1 MSLTTWMAV
10 AVFTVVF
17 VLIATE
23 WVNRVAAALG
33 GAELAALLR
42 LGLTKLRPVADRRRS
57 HVPITWPTTRRGCGG
72 ERVGARAGHGIGR
85 GAGHGDVTG
94 SPQNRTYLFAGITA
108 QANPACVSGPAV
120 LTRTAACPG
129 ALPGAAGTPG

>member
-1 MSLTTWMAV
+1 MANV
-10 AVFTVVF
+10 SVRVQ
-17 VLIATE
+17 AT
-23 WVNRVAAALG
+23 AL
-33 GAELAALLR
+33 
-42 LGLTKLRPVADRRRS
+42 V
-57 HVPITWPTTRRGCGG
+57 G
-72 ERVGARAGHGIGR
+72 EP
-85 GAGHGDVTG
+85 GHGDVTG